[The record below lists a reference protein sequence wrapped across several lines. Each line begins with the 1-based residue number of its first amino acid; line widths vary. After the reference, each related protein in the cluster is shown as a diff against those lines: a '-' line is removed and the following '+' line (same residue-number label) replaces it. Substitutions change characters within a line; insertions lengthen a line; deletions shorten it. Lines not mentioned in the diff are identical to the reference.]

1 MKLKKGMLI
10 ALVVMAI
17 LTIGAVSASED
28 IVSDDLTVSN
38 EAGNVQLSLENDEND
53 VMSEGNSSVVDEDD
67 EENPYYIFVNE
78 DEIITDS
85 ENEDYDEN
93 AMVAGIILPND
104 TEDGHL
110 DVFTDD
116 DVEIYSLIVR
126 AVGEG
131 DWQID
136 ENGNLKSHIFL
147 KDLDLTNVHDGDRV
161 NFIFFDENGDKVD
174 EYATSRTIEITESY
188 IKFSGEN
195 SDEGDDEEDEPIVSI
210 FVDTSKDY
218 PTSGDGDE
226 SLITVLSQNGE
237 EYHVAIFSSKKFFFD
252 KNLTDFENICYPLSH
267 ILYLPSHILKLTTN
281 LNGGYY
287 EQNEKARMD
296 R

>member
-38 EAGNVQLSLENDEND
+38 EAGDVQLSLENDEND
-53 VMSEGNSSVVDEDD
+53 VVSEGNSSVVVDEDD

-147 KDLDLTNVHDGDRV
+147 KDLDLTNVNDGDRV

-195 SDEGDDEEDEPIVSI
+195 SDEGDDEEDGPIVSI
-210 FVDTSKDY
+210 FADTSKDY

-226 SLITVLSQNGE
+226 V
-237 EYHVAIFSSKKFFFD
+237 
-252 KNLTDFENICYPLSH
+252 
-267 ILYLPSHILKLTTN
+267 
-281 LNGGYY
+281 
-287 EQNEKARMD
+287 
-296 R
+296 